1 MRRGLWVHAWRFL
14 VGLLVDSHVSQGCS
28 GVVQAAAAVA
38 PRGIYVCGNTSTSAG
53 LTVTVVKDAVTGD
66 HVFEAGALVLAD
78 RGACC
83 IDEFEKMTSEHQ
95 ASPLS

>member
-1 MRRGLWVHAWRFL
+1 M
-14 VGLLVDSHVSQGCS
+14 
-28 GVVQAAAAVA
+28 
-38 PRGIYVCGNTSTSAG
+38 
-53 LTVTVVKDAVTGD
+53 TVTVVKDAVTGD

-95 ASPLS
+95 ASPPAHFTRFRST